1 MQDLIETTRFEVI
14 WNISGLKNTFVH
26 LITGVNGTVIL
37 NGTEGYPV
45 ICQVSGFEIVAV
57 SKVFQTPEGQRETGI
72 IYAEENVYIRRYES
86 GISFLSFYVETR

>member
-1 MQDLIETTRFEVI
+1 M
-14 WNISGLKNTFVH
+14 
-26 LITGVNGTVIL
+26 NGTVIL

-72 IYAEENVYIRRYES
+72 IHAEENVYIDGTKAEFHSCPFMLRQ
-86 GISFLSFYVETR
+86 GKVV

>member
-1 MQDLIETTRFEVI
+1 M
-14 WNISGLKNTFVH
+14 
-26 LITGVNGTVIL
+26 NGTVIL

-72 IYAEENVYIRRYES
+72 IHAEENVYIRRYES
-86 GISFLSFYVETR
+86 GISFLPFYVEALPFALKHCLLHEIDCSR